1 MPPQTRSRATGII
14 KKTKYKDS
22 LDLSDIDS
30 SGSHSS
36 SRAKKHSKR
45 GKGGDDESEFS
56 ASGDGTSSESESQ
69 SVSENVKSED
79 GDEVN
84 SVDDEVV
91 VRRPPSRPIKISSRR
106 VVENTESVR
115 VAKLQVVNQA
125 LLRKDTNELRRGIRS
140 ELEVFPDAISTI
152 AFIGDNF
159 VTLSQQVP
167 GDMRQALELDMINLI
182 LSYMIRINISA
193 VSFFFTCS
201 CRGVP
206 KELASEY
213 LLKLQGVCRELLE
226 DHKSLEAANVK
237 GTVDP
242 IVSQYVPHWAFDISF
257 SPPDIFIES

>member
-1 MPPQTRSRATGII
+1 MIR
-14 KKTKYKDS
+14 KTKYKDS

-56 ASGDGTSSESESQ
+56 ESGDGTSSESESQ

-79 GDEVN
+79 GNEVN
-84 SVDDEVV
+84 SVDDD
-91 VRRPPSRPIKISSRR
+91 RRPPSRPIKISSRR
-106 VVENTESVR
+106 VIENAESVR

-152 AFIGDNF
+152 AFIGENF
-159 VTLSQQVP
+159 VRLSQQVP
-167 GDMRQALELDMINLI
+167 GDMRQALEQDMINLL
-182 LSYMIRINISA
+182 LSYMIRMDISS

-226 DHKSLEAANVK
+226 DPKWLEAADMK
-237 GTVDP
+237 GSVDP
-242 IVSQYVPHWAFDISF
+242 IVSKYFPHWAFDISF